1 MSTTAVTLSSLSHHT
16 TTAPTSTSTTTTTPR
31 LSLLKP
37 TTKLPFSFSLSPK
50 SPFLY
55 LFSSHPKII
64 TTITRANS
72 SDIDTSFFDNVN
84 PEEEVV
90 FDPPTQPEDYIPP
103 PSFDEGP
110 METEEEIAAAYEEL
124 YGPAYSGVS
133 FLGKDIYVMDS
144 KVKKN

>member
-1 MSTTAVTLSSLSHHT
+1 M
-16 TTAPTSTSTTTTTPR
+16 
-31 LSLLKP
+31 
-37 TTKLPFSFSLSPK
+37 
-50 SPFLY
+50 
-55 LFSSHPKII
+55 
-64 TTITRANS
+64 
-72 SDIDTSFFDNVN
+72 
-84 PEEEVV
+84 

-124 YGPAYSGVS
+124 YCPAYSGVS